1 MAYPMSMLSI
11 EVAAAIPKNKISEM
25 VDNVLAQE
33 AKPADKTTKF
43 AKKKIPPDIITA
55 FTKVSPNTESQDYL
69 NQDEADTNV
78 EYAKGRAHDQA
89 GVGAVQVQ
97 GGEGRR
103 ALVQAGGS
111 HDTPQRPRW
120 GNSRTKK
127 YQEEQGFVRM
137 LYPGRSSVEDHHWH
151 SWVPLQSLQDHLHP
165 QKDHNF
171 AQLPKHQDHHQLLH
185 SPQSKWPSEIVEAV
199 AEQTDVRGAVKG
211 QAPGVQDLSGG
222 EDDLQDRGGVGVWR
236 SGPGRRSR
244 RNVKYS
250 S

>member
-33 AKPADKTTKF
+33 AKPADKIAKF
-43 AKKKIPPDIITA
+43 PKEKIPPDIITA
-55 FTKVSPNTESQDYL
+55 STKVSPNTDSQDYL

-78 EYAKGRAHDQA
+78 EYPKGRAYDQA
-89 GVGAVQVQ
+89 GVGALQVQ

-111 HDTPQRPRW
+111 HDTPQKPRW

-137 LYPGRSSVEDHHWH
+137 LYKTVVGWEFEG
-151 SWVPLQSLQDHLHP
+151 L
-165 QKDHNF
+165 
-171 AQLPKHQDHHQLLH
+171 
-185 SPQSKWPSEIVEAV
+185 
-199 AEQTDVRGAVKG
+199 G
-211 QAPGVQDLSGG
+211 QAGGAGEMLKTQLKNMTLVHQSG
-222 EDDLQDRGGVGVWR
+222 
-236 SGPGRRSR
+236 
-244 RNVKYS
+244 
-250 S
+250 